1 MTDKTLLI
9 VDDDPRICRLI
20 KRVASNLGFETT
32 VLEDSEKFIPSY
44 IEVTPSIIMLD
55 LKMKGLDGVELIRYL
70 STLESESIIIIMSGV
85 ENKILETTMRL
96 GESLG
101 LHMAAAIQKPLDI
114 DKIKDLLLQQ
124 YERLNQDSITE
135 NEVTLEDLLQAIA
148 NNGIQAYYQ
157 PQINLE
163 TNQVVGIEALC
174 RWIHPEKGIIS
185 PITFIPMAEK
195 FGVIKPLTEAMLRHS
210 IRDYK
215 TISAQIPNVQTA
227 VNLSAKLLSD
237 LSLPDSIDTMLK
249 AGNMKNSNLLMEV
262 TETAAMEDPSI
273 TMEIL
278 TRLRLKEISIAMD
291 DFGTGYS
298 SLVQLYRL
306 PFSQLKIDISFVV
319 DLVHSEEADA
329 IVNSTITIAHT
340 LGLEVVAEGIEN
352 QETLLRL
359 KEMGCDI
366 GQGYFIARPMPLE
379 ELLDWTTQFAQ
390 SA

>member
-1 MTDKTLLI
+1 MTDKSLLI

-20 KRVASNLGFETT
+20 KRVASNLGFDTT

-44 IEVTPSIIMLD
+44 IQVTPSIIMLD

-114 DKIKDLLLQQ
+114 DKIKDLLMQQ

-135 NEVTLEDLLQAIA
+135 NEVTLEDLLEAISD
-148 NNGIQAYYQ
+148 NGIQAYYQ
-157 PQINLE
+157 PQINLQ
-163 TNQVVGIEALC
+163 TNQVVGVEALC

-185 PITFIPMAEK
+185 PASFIPMAEK

-210 IRDYK
+210 IRDYQ

-237 LSLPDSIDTMLK
+237 LSLPDSIDSMLK
-249 AGNMKNSNLLMEV
+249 AGNMKNANLLMEV

-319 DLVHSEEADA
+319 DLIHSEEADA
-329 IVNSTITIAHT
+329 IVNSTINIAHT
-340 LGLEVVAEGIEN
+340 LGLEVVGEGIEN
-352 QETLLRL
+352 QETLTRL
-359 KEMGCDI
+359 KELGCDI

-379 ELLDWTTQFAQ
+379 ELMDWTSQFAQ